1 MLARKQTGLSALGF
15 LVVLAIGAFF
25 LTALFKVGPLYL
37 DNYFVRGAMQ
47 TLADENVHE
56 MTDVTIRRKI
66 SDSFTINNVRDVD
79 VKKVQVVREKTR
91 TLVKLDYEKR
101 VNFFGNLDV
110 VAVFSNVY
118 DSSTPR

>member
-15 LVVLAIGAFF
+15 LVVLVIGAFF
-25 LTALFKVGPLYL
+25 LTILFKVGPLYL
-37 DNYFVRGAMQ
+37 DNYFVQGAMQ

-56 MTDVTIRRKI
+56 MTDANIRRKI

-79 VKKVQVVREKTR
+79 VKKVQVEREKTR
-91 TLVKLDYEKR
+91 TLVKLNYEKR

-110 VAVFSNVY
+110 VAVFNNVY
-118 DSSTPR
+118 DSSAP